1 MRIIF
6 DQGTPIPL
14 RDHLHPHSVVTAF
27 ELGWS
32 TMKNGELLNSAEN
45 LFDLLITT
53 YQQMRYQ
60 QDVFGRKLAIVVL
73 MTTSWP
79 RLRRS
84 ISTIRAAVEGIKPGE
99 YLEVS
104 VD

>member
-1 MRIIF
+1 M
-6 DQGTPIPL
+6 
-14 RDHLHPHSVVTAF
+14 
-27 ELGWS
+27 
-32 TMKNGELLNSAEN
+32 NSAES

-53 YQQMRYQ
+53 DQQMSYQQG
-60 QDVFGRKLAIVVL
+60 VFGRKLAIVVL

>member
-1 MRIIF
+1 
-6 DQGTPIPL
+6 
-14 RDHLHPHSVVTAF
+14 
-27 ELGWS
+27 
-32 TMKNGELLNSAEN
+32 MKNGELLNSAEN

-53 YQQMRYQ
+53 DQQMRYQ
-60 QDVFGRKLAIVVL
+60 QEVFGRKLAIVVL

-79 RLRRS
+79 RWRRS
-84 ISTIRAAVEGIKPGE
+84 IPTIRAAVEEIKPRE

>member
-1 MRIIF
+1 
-6 DQGTPIPL
+6 
-14 RDHLHPHSVVTAF
+14 
-27 ELGWS
+27 
-32 TMKNGELLNSAEN
+32 MKNGELLNSAEN

-53 YQQMRYQ
+53 DQQMRYQ
-60 QDVFGRKLAIVVL
+60 QEVFGRKLAIVVL

-79 RLRRS
+79 RWRRS
-84 ISTIRAAVEGIKPGE
+84 IPTIRAAVEEIKPGE